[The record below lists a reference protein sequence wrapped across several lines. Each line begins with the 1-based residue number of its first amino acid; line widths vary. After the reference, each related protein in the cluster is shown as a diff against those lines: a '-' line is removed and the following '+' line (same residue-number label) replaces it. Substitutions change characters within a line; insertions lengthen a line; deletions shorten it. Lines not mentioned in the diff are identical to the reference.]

1 MSADM
6 YPLNKLCYRIVQ
18 EPALRE
24 ALQTDPET
32 AVRAATPPLPEEQIA
47 AFLDADVGTL
57 SRAGANHFLL
67 HQIGRF
73 KLMGLDLP
81 SYAERIRAE
90 WAVERAGK
98 EHR

>member
-1 MSADM
+1 MSTEM
-6 YPLNKLCYRIVQ
+6 YPLNKFCYRIVQ
-18 EPALRE
+18 EPELRE
-24 ALQTDPET
+24 ALQTDPE
-32 AVRAATPPLPEEQIA
+32 AALRAATPPLPEEQIT
-47 AFLDADVGTL
+47 AFLAGDVGTL

-81 SYAERIRAE
+81 TYGDRIRAE

-98 EHR
+98 VHL